1 MSLLNKTLQT
11 QLNLNIETGST
22 LFKPGKVLCTCSK
35 LMKSNEFQS
44 KNVKECT
51 YSSSVCKNRLLK
63 CCVSL

>member
-11 QLNLNIETGST
+11 QLNLNLETGST
-22 LFKPGKVLCTCSK
+22 LFKLGKVFCYCSK

-44 KNVKECT
+44 KTVKEYA